1 MRCHERDYSQIFCN
15 FKLYSFSES
24 RPLHNRRCLYRNIVG
39 GVLIG
44 LGGAAT
50 LVMLALAPP
59 GGEPD
64 GTDNQQEEKKGP
76 IKVKFYP

>member
-1 MRCHERDYSQIFCN
+1 M
-15 FKLYSFSES
+15 
-24 RPLHNRRCLYRNIVG
+24 G

-64 GTDNQQEEKKGP
+64 GANTQQEEKKGP
-76 IKVKFYP
+76 IKVRFYPVQDTRLWPII

>member
-1 MRCHERDYSQIFCN
+1 M
-15 FKLYSFSES
+15 
-24 RPLHNRRCLYRNIVG
+24 G

-50 LVMLALAPP
+50 FVMLALAPP

-76 IKVKFYP
+76 IKVKFHPWKS

>member
-1 MRCHERDYSQIFCN
+1 MAPAYDIIVAF
-15 FKLYSFSES
+15 L
-24 RPLHNRRCLYRNIVG
+24 LRNIVG

-76 IKVKFYP
+76 IKVKFHPWKS

>member
-1 MRCHERDYSQIFCN
+1 M
-15 FKLYSFSES
+15 
-24 RPLHNRRCLYRNIVG
+24 G

-76 IKVKFYP
+76 IKVKFYPLTVKSQKLK